1 MSPDLGVVDNVRVS
15 VAFAHAADG
24 PPAELFTLDHRRGA
38 TAAPGTWDERYVEL
52 LDDVLSGPAASPYWI
67 AVTRCHSTW
76 ASHPA
81 RAEISLR
88 IGLPATRRTADAAS
102 VQAVL
107 AAFRDMLGDG
117 PAGPTSQPSRSEAVA
132 AARRV
137 VATAWGDSPAGDL
150 ALTEEEHHPVERL
163 WRISLV
169 GPDGIQYRVEV
180 GIVDGNPA
188 AVHARRIAAAE
199 IVDSVGTT

>member
-1 MSPDLGVVDNVRVS
+1 MGPDLGVVDNVRVS

-24 PPAELFTLDHRRGA
+24 PPAELFTLDHRRGS
-38 TAAPGTWDERYVEL
+38 TAVQGAWDERYVEFL
-52 LDDVLSGPAASPYWI
+52 GDVLPGPAGSPYSI
-67 AVTRCHSTW
+67 AVSRWHSTW
-76 ASHPA
+76 ASHPGQ
-81 RAEISLR
+81 AEISVR
-88 IGLPATRRTADAAS
+88 VGLPATRRTADAAS

-117 PAGPTSQPSRSEAVA
+117 LAGPWQPSRSEAVA

-137 VATAWGDSPAGDL
+137 VATAWGDSPAGHL

-169 GPDGIQYRVEV
+169 GPDGIQYRVDV